1 MLRGL
6 NSAVKRREP
15 FRPFAPSVRA
25 RPRACCRA
33 KRAAPP
39 RERPPSPL
47 FPQVLA
53 EHASE
58 WFEGIPA
65 VPADDDD
72 GAHEAAAAAFSPY
85 MSFTTRVRPAR
96 AAEVRRR

>member
-1 MLRGL
+1 M
-6 NSAVKRREP
+6 
-15 FRPFAPSVRA
+15 
-25 RPRACCRA
+25 
-33 KRAAPP
+33 
-39 RERPPSPL
+39 
-47 FPQVLA
+47 LA